1 MFPAVLYSTKHK
13 TINGKCPFLPLLGTD
28 VCQNVWCM
36 NRSLFGK
43 LSFSFIHSMIKI
55 NIYCN
60 YVFPK
65 KLNLLLYGLIGLSW
79 LHVYNI
85 AYWNMSWDIIWKKDN
100 VGRCVYWQ
108 FLVSTML
115 AKTLGS
121 LGKCIDHS
129 SMKLVFSLVPC
140 KEYNYQM

>member
-43 LSFSFIHSMIKI
+43 LSHSFIHSMIKI
-55 NIYCN
+55 NICCS

-65 KLNLLLYGLIGLSW
+65 KLNLLLYGLIGLWW

-85 AYWNMSWDIIWKKDN
+85 AYWNMSWDIIWEMDN
-100 VGRCVYWQ
+100 VGGCVP
-108 FLVSTML
+108 L
-115 AKTLGS
+115 TLLFFDDVGENFR
-121 LGKCIDHS
+121 IIRQMHS
-129 SMKLVFSLVPC
+129 SF
-140 KEYNYQM
+140 EYAACIKYGTL

>member
-43 LSFSFIHSMIKI
+43 LSHSFIHSIKKI

-60 YVFPK
+60 YVLPK
-65 KLNLLLYGLIGLSW
+65 SLNLLLYGLIGLSW

-100 VGRCVYWQ
+100 VGRCVP
-108 FLVSTML
+108 L
-115 AKTLGS
+115 APPCFDDVGKNFRIIRKMHWLFEYASCIRYGTL
-121 LGKCIDHS
+121 
-129 SMKLVFSLVPC
+129 
-140 KEYNYQM
+140 